1 MWNSSF
7 TAQLAQLC
15 RFGIT
20 QLVSSSASRLELA
33 REFQES
39 ARGIYALTTF
49 THVHY
54 HSGPLVLMLV
64 LLPDQ
69 LSDIVAW

>member
-1 MWNSSF
+1 M
-7 TAQLAQLC
+7 
-15 RFGIT
+15 
-20 QLVSSSASRLELA
+20 SSSAARLELA
-33 REFQES
+33 RGIQES
-39 ARGIYALTTF
+39 ARGTIEITAV